1 MDIEGH
7 ACTWKNVPMSLTVT
21 EFLILKAIVSR
32 PGVIK
37 SRDALMDA
45 AYEEG
50 VYASDRAIDLHIKR
64 LRRKFRAV
72 DDSFD
77 MIEAVYGVGYRFK
90 EL

>member
-7 ACTWKNVPMSLTVT
+7 ACTWKNVPVSFTVT

>member
-77 MIEAVYGVGYRFK
+77 MIESPYGLGYRFK